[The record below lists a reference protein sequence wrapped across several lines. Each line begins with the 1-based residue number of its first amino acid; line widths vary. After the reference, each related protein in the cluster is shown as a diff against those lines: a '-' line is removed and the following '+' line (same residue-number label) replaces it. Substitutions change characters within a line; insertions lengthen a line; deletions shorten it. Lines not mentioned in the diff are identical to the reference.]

1 LANEA
6 VILENVSK
14 SFHLEKK
21 TGLLKTFKGVT
32 YHDTTK
38 KFLKA
43 LDEISL
49 IALKGEI
56 LGIIGLNG
64 SGKTTLLRI
73 IAGIYQPDS
82 GTVRTIGR
90 VSPLLQLG
98 TGFQNELDA
107 GNNIILNGM
116 LMGISKPEIEKK
128 IGKIIEYAGLENF
141 QGVRLKH
148 YSSGMRARLAFSIAL
163 EVESDILLV
172 DEVLAVGDAVF
183 RKKSFESF
191 LSLKN
196 EQKTIFI
203 ATHNLNVLSKFCDRV
218 ILLDRGTIIKI
229 GKPDEIMPL
238 YDEITKNKKN
248 KNL

>member
-1 LANEA
+1 MANEA
-6 VILENVSK
+6 IILENVTK

-21 TGLLKTFKGVT
+21 TGLLKTVQRVA
-32 YHDTTK
+32 YQDTPK

-43 LDEISL
+43 LDKVSFT
-49 IALKGEI
+49 ASKGEI
-56 LGIIGLNG
+56 LGIIGLNA

-82 GTVRTIGR
+82 GTVKTFGR
-90 VSPLLQLG
+90 ISPLLQLG

-128 IGKIIEYAGLENF
+128 IDNIIEYAGLENF
-141 QGVRLKH
+141 LGVRLKH
-148 YSSGMRARLAFSIAL
+148 YSSGMRARLAFSIAM

-172 DEVLAVGDAVF
+172 DEILAVGDAVF
-183 RKKSFESF
+183 RKKSYESF

-196 EQKTIFI
+196 QQKTIFI

-218 ILLDRGTIIKI
+218 ILLDKGKIIKI

>member
-1 LANEA
+1 MVNEA
-6 VILENVSK
+6 IILENVSK

-21 TGLLKTFKGVT
+21 TGLLKTVQRVA
-32 YHDTTK
+32 YQDTPK

-43 LDEISL
+43 LDKVSL
-49 IALKGEI
+49 TASKGEI
-56 LGIIGLNG
+56 LGIIGLNA

-82 GTVRTIGR
+82 GTVKTFGK

-116 LMGISKPEIEKK
+116 LMGISKHEIEKK
-128 IGKIIEYAGLENF
+128 IDSIIEYAGLQNF

-148 YSSGMRARLAFSIAL
+148 YSAGMRARLAFSIAM

-172 DEVLAVGDAVF
+172 DEILAVGDAVF

-218 ILLDRGTIIKI
+218 ILLDKGKIIKI

>member
-1 LANEA
+1 LVNEA
-6 VILENVSK
+6 IILENVSK

-21 TGLLKTFKGVT
+21 TGLLKTVQRAA
-32 YHDTTK
+32 YQDTQK

-43 LDEISL
+43 LDKVSL
-49 IALKGEI
+49 TASKGEI
-56 LGIIGLNG
+56 LGIIGLNA

-82 GTVRTIGR
+82 GTVKTFGKI
-90 VSPLLQLG
+90 SPLLQLG

-116 LMGISKPEIEKK
+116 LMGISKHEIEKK
-128 IGKIIEYAGLENF
+128 IVSIIEYAGLQNF
-141 QGVRLKH
+141 QTVRLKH
-148 YSSGMRARLAFSIAL
+148 YSAGMRARLAFSIAM
-163 EVESDILLV
+163 EVEADILLV

-218 ILLDRGTIIKI
+218 ILLDKGKIIKI